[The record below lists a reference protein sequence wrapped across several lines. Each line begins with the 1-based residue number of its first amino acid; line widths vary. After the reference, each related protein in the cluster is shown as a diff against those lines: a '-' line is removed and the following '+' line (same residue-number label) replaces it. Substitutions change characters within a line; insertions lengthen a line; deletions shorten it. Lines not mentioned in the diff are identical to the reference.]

1 MKSKLL
7 KIYIA
12 VVKQAG
18 TKMKIEHKINFENNF
33 NSFLI
38 RLITCKVVL
47 TWISLY
53 CINLKNF

>member
-18 TKMKIEHKINFENNF
+18 TKMKKEYKISIEKSL

-38 RLITCKVVL
+38 RLITCKAVL

-53 CINLKNF
+53 YINLKNF